1 MKPGNDEDL
10 KNVQLNWGRGEIDKA
25 ASALS
30 YCKHIEKFVL
40 TDNARPM
47 KIGNKEAETATDLIF
62 LGSEIYRNDVCFLEG
77 KLRMIER

>member
-1 MKPGNDEDL
+1 MKPENDEDL
-10 KNVQLNWGRGEIDKA
+10 KNVQLNGGGGREIDKA

-30 YCKHIEKFVL
+30 YCKQIEKFVL

-62 LGSEIYRNDVCFLEG
+62 LGSEMYRNDVCFLEG
-77 KLRMIER
+77 KL